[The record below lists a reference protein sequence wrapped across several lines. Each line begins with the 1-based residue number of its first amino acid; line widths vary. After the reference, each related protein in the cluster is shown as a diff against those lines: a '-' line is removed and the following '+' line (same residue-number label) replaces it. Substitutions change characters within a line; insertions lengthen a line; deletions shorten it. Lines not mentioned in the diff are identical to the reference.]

1 MKELGV
7 ILAAVLLAGF
17 SGPVVAQVDVEPYI
31 KRDAF
36 ESIKISPT
44 GEYFAATIP
53 GEGKTALAIIRRS
66 DNQVTG
72 RFALGKNS
80 HVAGFWWV
88 NPERLL
94 ISTSEKFGEL
104 DKPSLTGELYAVN
117 ADGGRTEL
125 LIGYNNNDG
134 LAAFLIDSLPN
145 DDKNVLIS
153 VSPFDAE
160 PLTRVELM
168 DVYNGRRKQVA
179 RAPIRGASFDT
190 DNQGVVRFALGEDS
204 EGNTKLYYRAGESAK
219 WELINDEAVTGR
231 SEAPIGFSA
240 DDQTAYL
247 RTDKAQGPDAILAMD
262 IASGTRK
269 EVIRDDDTDP
279 SGYIYRPNTSIPVGV
294 VFDDGKPRTE
304 FFDNTAPE
312 ARLYKSLE
320 AAFGNETPYITSMT
334 TDGRL
339 ALVQTYSDRNP
350 GDFYVYDTVAK
361 KADHVISRAT
371 WFDPEKMAEMRP
383 VALKARDG
391 LQLKGYL
398 TVPHGSAAKNLP
410 LVVLPHGGPFG
421 ALDTWGFDGDNQM
434 LASAGYAVLQINF
447 RGSGK
452 HGRAFQEAG
461 RKQWGGTM
469 QDDLTDATRWAIQQ
483 GIADPNRICIYGSS
497 YGGYA
502 SLMGVAKEPDLYKC
516 AVGYVGVYDLPMLHS
531 RGDIQERVSGENF
544 VRDWIGEKD
553 KLAGASP
560 NRIAGQIKVPVF
572 LAAGGED
579 ERAPIEHSK
588 LMERALIGAGV
599 PVETLYYDTEGHGF
613 YTEEHRREFYTR
625 LLNFLARN
633 IGGAPA
639 KPAAV
644 TSTK

>member
-1 MKELGV
+1 MRELGAL
-7 ILAAVLLAGF
+7 LAAALLAGF
-17 SGPVVAQVDVEPYI
+17 SGPVAAQVDVEPYI
-31 KRDAF
+31 KKDAF
-36 ESIKISPT
+36 QGIKISPG

-53 GEGKTALAIIRRS
+53 GEGKTVLAIIRRA

-80 HVAGFWWV
+80 HVADFWWV

-94 ISTSEKFGEL
+94 ISTAQKFGEL
-104 DKPSLTGELYAVN
+104 DAPGLTGELYAMN
-117 ADGGRTEL
+117 ADGSRTEL
-125 LIGYNNNDG
+125 LIGAGNNER
-134 LAAFLIDSLPN
+134 LAAFLIDDLPN
-145 DDKNVLIS
+145 DDKNVLVA

-160 PLTRVELM
+160 PMTRVELL

-179 RAPIRGASFDT
+179 RAPIRRANFTS
-190 DNQGVVRFALGEDS
+190 DNDGIVRFALGAGSD
-204 EGNTKLYYRAGESAK
+204 NINKLYYRDGEGK
-219 WELINDEAVTGR
+219 EWKLINDEAVSDR
-231 SEAPIGFSA
+231 IEIPVGFSA
-240 DDQTAYL
+240 DNQIAYL
-247 RTDKAQGPDAILAMD
+247 QVEQTQGPDAIIAMD
-262 IASGTRK
+262 VAAGTRK
-269 EVIRDDDTDP
+269 EVLRDDDTDP
-279 SGYIYRPNTSIPVGV
+279 SRIIYRAGTSIPVGAM
-294 VFDDGKPRTE
+294 FIDGKPRTE
-304 FFDNTAPE
+304 FFDSTAPE

-320 AAFGNETPYITSMT
+320 AAFAPESPYITST
-334 TDGRL
+334 SKDGRL

-350 GDFYVYDTVAK
+350 GDFYVFDTVAK
-361 KADHVISRAT
+361 KADHVISRRT
-371 WFDPEKMAEMRP
+371 WFDPGKMAEMRP
-383 VALKARDG
+383 VALTARDG
-391 LQLKGYL
+391 LPLKGYL
-398 TVPHGSAAKNLP
+398 TVPHGSTGKNLP

-421 ALDTWGFDGDNQM
+421 VSDEWGFDGDNQM
-434 LASAGYAVLQINF
+434 LASAGYAVLQLNF

-452 HGRAFQEAG
+452 HGRAFEEAG

-483 GIADPNRICIYGSS
+483 GIADPNRICIYGAS

-502 SLMGVAKEPDLYKC
+502 SLMGVAKEPGLYKC
-516 AVGYVGVYDLPMLHS
+516 AVGYVGVYDLPMMHT
-531 RGDIQERVSGENF
+531 RGDIQERRSGENF

-553 KLAGASP
+553 KIAAASP

-579 ERAPIEHSK
+579 QRAPIEHSEM
-588 LMERALIGAGV
+588 MERALIGAGV

-613 YTEEHRREFYTR
+613 YTDEHRREYYTR

-644 TSTK
+644 TSSK